1 MLMKGSS
8 RAALTAALAAC
19 CVATPVGAEPSKAQ
33 KRTYDPNEKVC
44 EKIQVLG
51 SRLAVKRVC
60 ATRAEWAARRQSDRE
75 TTEIIQTRMVGP
87 CSVINS
93 HTGAPAC

>member
-1 MLMKGSS
+1 MQGSL
-8 RAALTAALAAC
+8 RAALAATLALC
-19 CVATPVGAEPSKAQ
+19 FVAVPAGAETSKPQ

-44 EKIQVLG
+44 EKVQVLG

-93 HTGAPAC
+93 HTGAPSC